1 MKTTNDA
8 GHNGPHTL
16 TPAPMT
22 KAFAL
27 PKKERINSK
36 KQIDRLFAGRG
47 SRAMSAFPLRLVY
60 MEEERGG
67 EGSLPVQMMVSVPKR
82 HFKHAVER
90 NRVKRLVR
98 EAYRRHRHILAEAVE
113 RAGGRQ
119 LRLAFIW
126 TAAEMRTYGEVE
138 QRVVNLLQRLGERQ

>member
-1 MKTTNDA
+1 MMQAAQAST
-8 GHNGPHTL
+8 HNN
-16 TPAPMT
+16 PAPMT

-67 EGSLPVQMMVSVPKR
+67 DGTLPVQMMVSVPKR

-98 EAYRRHRHILAEAVE
+98 EAYRRHRHMLAEAVE
-113 RAGGRQ
+113 RAGQKQ
-119 LRLAFIW
+119 LWLAFIW
-126 TAAEMRTYGEVE
+126 TAGEMISYGEVE
-138 QRVVNLLQRLGERQ
+138 KRMVNLLQRLGERQ